1 MERGKFIVIE
11 GIDGSGKTT
20 QVKKIEKLLTDNGL
34 HVHVTREC
42 TDNPIGKLLRNLYL
56 PGKRKCDER
65 VINMLYAADR
75 LDHIT
80 NEENGMM
87 NILNEGIHVI
97 SDRYYLSS
105 LAYDTYQYIGTDKY
119 QPALLDIVYR
129 NKVNIDLL
137 RPDVTIYIDTPPN
150 IALDRIHAAREDS
163 AVTVYEN
170 TEKLC
175 KIRESYR
182 YGIDYLINNGGE
194 NIKIVD
200 GTLDPDVLFSHIK
213 RIIESVLGRSIQEE

>member
-1 MERGKFIVIE
+1 MESGKFIVIE

-20 QVKKIEKLLTDNGL
+20 QVKKIEKLLTHNDF

-80 NEENGMM
+80 NEEDGML
-87 NILNEGIHVI
+87 NILNEGIHVL

-129 NKVNIDLL
+129 NKVNMDLL
-137 RPDVTIYIDTPPN
+137 RPDVTIYIDTPPKV
-150 IALDRIHAAREDS
+150 ALDRIYAAREDS

-213 RIIESVLGRSIQEE
+213 RIIESVLDVTIQEE

>member
-20 QVKKIEKLLTDNGL
+20 QVKKIEKLLTDNDL

-87 NILNEGIHVI
+87 NILNEGIHVL

-105 LAYDTYQYIGTDKY
+105 LAYDTYQHIGTDKY

-129 NKVNIDLL
+129 NKVNMDLL
-137 RPDVTIYIDTPPN
+137 RPDVTIYIDTPPK

-213 RIIESVLGRSIQEE
+213 RIIKLVLGVTIQEE

>member
-20 QVKKIEKLLTDNGL
+20 QVKKIEKLLTHNDF

-42 TDNPIGKLLRNLYL
+42 TDNSIGKLLRNLYL

-80 NEENGMM
+80 NEEDGML
-87 NILNEGIHVI
+87 NILNEGIHVL

-129 NKVNIDLL
+129 NKVNMDLL
-137 RPDVTIYIDTPPN
+137 RPDVTIYI
-150 IALDRIHAAREDS
+150 
-163 AVTVYEN
+163 Y
-170 TEKLC
+170 
-175 KIRESYR
+175 
-182 YGIDYLINNGGE
+182 
-194 NIKIVD
+194 
-200 GTLDPDVLFSHIK
+200 
-213 RIIESVLGRSIQEE
+213 

>member
-20 QVKKIEKLLTDNGL
+20 QVKKIEKLLTDNNL

-119 QPALLDIVYR
+119 QSALLYIVYR
-129 NKVNIDLL
+129 NKVNMDLL